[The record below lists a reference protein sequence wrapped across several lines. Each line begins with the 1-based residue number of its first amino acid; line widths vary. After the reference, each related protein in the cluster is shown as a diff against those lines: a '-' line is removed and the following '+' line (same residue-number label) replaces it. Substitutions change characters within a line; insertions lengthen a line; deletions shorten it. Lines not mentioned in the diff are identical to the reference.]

1 MSEPAAGRV
10 SLAEIFQTFLV
21 IGATSFGGG
30 VVAYLRQALVVQK
43 GWLDDD
49 QFMSSLEISQTLPGL
64 NATNMSVL
72 VGSRLR
78 GVPGSI
84 AAIVGMC
91 LPGSLL
97 LFVLGTLYGQHNA
110 RPGVIAA
117 LNGVAAA
124 ATGLLLATTYQLGRK
139 ELGGW
144 VDLLFVALTT
154 AFVSV
159 FHVSLPITL
168 FTLGPLAIWW
178 YRPGKTTDTGA
189 THTPAE
195 AAAAT
200 AEEHR

>member
-1 MSEPAAGRV
+1 MNERPAARV
-10 SLAEIFQTFLV
+10 SLFEIFSTFLI

-30 VVAYLRQALVVQK
+30 VVAYLRQALVVQRR
-43 GWLDDD
+43 WLDDD
-49 QFMSSLEISQTLPGL
+49 QFMSALEISQTLPGL

-78 GVPGSI
+78 GVPG
-84 AAIVGMC
+84 ATVALLGMC
-91 LPGSLL
+91 LPGSAV
-97 LFVLGTLYGQHNA
+97 LFALGTLYGQHNA
-110 RPGVIAA
+110 RPAVIAA

-154 AFVSV
+154 AAVSV

-168 FTLGPLAIWW
+168 VTLGPLAIWW
-178 YRPGKTTDTGA
+178 YRPTKA
-189 THTPAE
+189 TVDPQR
-195 AAAAT
+195 AAAGG
-200 AEEHR
+200 ER